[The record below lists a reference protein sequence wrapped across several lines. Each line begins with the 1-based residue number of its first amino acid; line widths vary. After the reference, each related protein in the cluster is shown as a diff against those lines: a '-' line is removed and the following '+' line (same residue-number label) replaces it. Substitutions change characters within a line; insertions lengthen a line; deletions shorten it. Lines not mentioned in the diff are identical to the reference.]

1 MSKTWEESRRIVQ
14 AVQEAGTRLMV
25 GYNRRFS
32 PALAAAKAAFQSR
45 NRGKKAML
53 TYRAVDDA
61 TFWPRWPFD
70 VKVGGGKVLSEACHF
85 FDLLCWF
92 LEDEPVAVQCAGGR
106 EDNNLIEVAFRNGSI
121 ACVISGGCGH
131 DGFGKERLE
140 VFCDGSTLMMDQFLE
155 LQLNGY
161 DGWGDANFDMA
172 DDPYPDAGPGN
183 TVAGYRERMLRW
195 LKRGP
200 TEEESRTKAYYS
212 SMPRV
217 NKGHFEELEAYARSI
232 RSGGPSPC
240 DEVDGA
246 RATAMS
252 LKAIQSLED
261 GQRPQPISGE
271 DYFLDLK
278 RK

>member
-1 MSKTWEESRRIVQ
+1 
-14 AVQEAGTRLMV
+14 
-25 GYNRRFS
+25 
-32 PALAAAKAAFQSR
+32 
-45 NRGKKAML
+45 
-53 TYRAVDDA
+53 
-61 TFWPRWPFD
+61 
-70 VKVGGGKVLSEACHF
+70 
-85 FDLLCWF
+85 
-92 LEDEPVAVQCAGGR
+92 
-106 EDNNLIEVAFRNGSI
+106 
-121 ACVISGGCGH
+121 
-131 DGFGKERLE
+131 
-140 VFCDGSTLMMDQFLE
+140 
-155 LQLNGY
+155 
-161 DGWGDANFDMA
+161 
-172 DDPYPDAGPGN
+172 
-183 TVAGYRERMLRW
+183 VAGYRERMLRW